1 MIHDK
6 VTDWFIN
13 RKMLF
18 LERFISEHCI
28 QGKSLDVGCN
38 YGFFS
43 EYLAKIGFNSYGIDI
58 KKEYFPKKGKAHYSM
73 QSAEKMNFKDESFD
87 LIICFDTIEHI
98 KDKEDALS
106 EIRRVL
112 KKDGFFICTV
122 PNIFSYF
129 YMRSFLTFGLRGYDI
144 FNNVHYQR
152 TLWDWTKL
160 LKQYFEI
167 IEIKPILSI
176 PFVEPK
182 LVSQSFLNDFEYN
195 KQFLSWISSD
205 PMIICKKK
213 CKVCRLW
220 EIEHLK

>member
-18 LERFISEHCI
+18 LERFISEHCV

-58 KKEYFPKKGKAHYSM
+58 KQEYFPKKGKAHYSM
-73 QSAEKMNFKDESFD
+73 QSAEKMNFENESFD

-98 KDKEDALS
+98 NDKEDALS
-106 EIRRVL
+106 EIQRVL

-129 YMRSFLTFGLRGYDI
+129 YMRSFLTFGLRGHDVL
-144 FNNVHYQR
+144 NNVHYKR
-152 TLWDWTKL
+152 ALGSWKKL
-160 LKQYFEI
+160 LGRYFDI
-167 IEIKPILSI
+167 AEIKPILSL

-182 LVSQSFLNDFEYN
+182 LVRQGFLNDFEYDKN
-195 KQFLSWISSD
+195 YLSGISAC
-205 PMIICKKK
+205 PMIICLRKS
-213 CKVCRLW
+213 
-220 EIEHLK
+220 